1 MSVKRLQDLEGE
13 LLIDHRNSPGVPQEL
28 LANLPPGAGRG
39 IYEGPIYTCSHCQA
53 GVTVIVT
60 AFGGREKRHLCGGCG
75 KVVCASCAEE
85 KARTGVCKTFDQKV
99 DEHLNALERGSI
111 LLP

>member
-13 LLIDHRNSPGVPQEL
+13 LLIDHRNSPGLPREL
-28 LANLPPGAGRG
+28 LADLPPGAGRG

-60 AFGGREKRHLCGGCG
+60 AFGGREKRSVCGGCQ
-75 KVVCASCAEE
+75 KVICENCARE
-85 KARTGVCKTFDQKV
+85 KARTGVCRTFDQKV